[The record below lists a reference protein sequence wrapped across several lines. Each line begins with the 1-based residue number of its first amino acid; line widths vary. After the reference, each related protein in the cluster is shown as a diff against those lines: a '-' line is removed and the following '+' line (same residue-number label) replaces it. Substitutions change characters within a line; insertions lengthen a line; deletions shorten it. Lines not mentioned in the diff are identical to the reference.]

1 MKSNQLFLLEGQGI
15 SQKQIG
21 SRLEKG
27 YKLLPFQ
34 KPENLLAEM
43 KNHMPDMVLCVH
55 EPPLSQGLLLV
66 EQLKSTK
73 AIRHVP
79 TLVVMNK
86 ANLSDRLLAMNNG
99 ADGLIELDEHPDFLS
114 ALVKGVLRNR
124 AAWDDYSSR
133 KILMPEHFYDLPS
146 EDEHFM
152 QKINNYIKMN
162 LGNVDLNVHQLA
174 FVGATS
180 TSQLDRKLRRLVGL
194 SPKQYIREY
203 RLQVAKQLLRDKKG
217 NVSEVASLTGFRSV
231 SYFSCRFHERFGV
244 RASMFRTGAQQPPEN
259 FA

>member
-21 SRLEKG
+21 SRLDKG

-34 KPENLLAEM
+34 KPETLLAEM
-43 KNHMPDMVLCVH
+43 KTQLPDMVLCVH
-55 EPPLSQGLLLV
+55 EPPYSQGLLLV

-73 AIRHVP
+73 AIRHIP

-86 ANLSDRLLAMNNG
+86 ANFSDRLLAMNNG

-133 KILMPEHFYDLPS
+133 KMLMPEHFYDLPS

-152 QKINNYIKMN
+152 QKINNYIKIH
-162 LGNVDLNVHQLA
+162 LGNVELNVHQLA
-174 FVGATS
+174 FIGATS
-180 TSQLDRKLRRLVGL
+180 TSQLDRRLRRLVGL

-231 SYFSCRFHERFGV
+231 SYFSARFHERFGV
-244 RASMFRTGAQQPPEN
+244 RASLLRSNTHQLPEN

>member
-15 SQKQIG
+15 NQKQIG
-21 SRLEKG
+21 SRLDKG
-27 YKLLPFQ
+27 YELLPFQ

-43 KNHMPDMVLCVH
+43 KTQLPDMVLCVH
-55 EPPLSQGLLLV
+55 EPPYNQGIHLL

-73 AIRHVP
+73 AIRHIP
-79 TLVVMNK
+79 TLVVMQR
-86 ANLSDRLLAMNNG
+86 ANLSDRLLAMNYG
-99 ADGLIELDEHPDFLS
+99 ADGLIDLDEHPEFLS
-114 ALVKGVLRNR
+114 ALVRGVLRNR

-152 QKINNYIKMN
+152 QKINNYIKAN
-162 LGNVDLNVHQLA
+162 LSNVELNVHQLA

-180 TSQLDRKLRRLVGL
+180 TSQLDRRLRRLVGL

-231 SYFSCRFHERFGV
+231 SYFSSRFHERFGV
-244 RASMFRTGAQQPPEN
+244 RASMFRSNGKNPPDN

>member
-1 MKSNQLFLLEGQGI
+1 MKSNQLFLLEGHGI
-15 SQKQIG
+15 NQKQID
-21 SRLEKG
+21 SHLEKG
-27 YKLLPFQ
+27 YKVLPFQ
-34 KPENLLAEM
+34 KPEVLLAEI
-43 KNHMPDMVLCVH
+43 KTTMPDMVLCVH
-55 EPPLSQGLLLV
+55 EPPYSQGLLLV

-73 AIRHVP
+73 AIRHIP

-86 ANLSDRLLAMNNG
+86 ANFSDRLLAMNTG
-99 ADGLIELDEHPDFLS
+99 ADGLIELEEHPEFLS

-152 QKINNYIKMN
+152 QKINNYIKLN
-162 LGNVDLNVHQLA
+162 LGNVDLNVHQVA

-180 TSQLDRKLRRLVGL
+180 VSQLDRRLRRLVGL

-217 NVSEVASLTGFRSV
+217 NVSEVASLTGFRSI
-231 SYFSCRFHERFGV
+231 SYFSVRFHERFGI
-244 RASMFRTGAQQPPEN
+244 RASIFRSNSQNTPDK